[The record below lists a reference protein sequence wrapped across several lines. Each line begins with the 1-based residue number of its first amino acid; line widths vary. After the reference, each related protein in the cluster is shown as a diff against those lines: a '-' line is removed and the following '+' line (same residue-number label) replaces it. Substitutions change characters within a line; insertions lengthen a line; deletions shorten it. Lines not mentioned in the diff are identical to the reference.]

1 MNKEISSIYERF
13 VTPDLISCFA
23 AINSCFGF
31 SFGILYTISVN
42 LSFGISGSGSGVVVW
57 TVLVG
62 ASVS

>member
-42 LSFGISGSGSGVVVW
+42 LSFGISGSGSGVVV
-57 TVLVG
+57 
-62 ASVS
+62 